1 MSGDVLLAVN
11 AFRMKKKL
19 DDIDVK
25 HIIYRVTKPTIVG
38 SERYRIL
45 NNLARKLSYRYR
57 SIAIRYTPTED
68 FNGVIIFGSS
78 DLEDE
83 ITEGNLKLE
92 RVERGVGLNIPHLK
106 VHSFFYE
113 LLRAKLEYHGFW
125 PSAYNRYYR
134 LQDEPIDRTFR
145 IFRGAFFRFEILED
159 GSVMLILDPL
169 TRIVSYDTVHELA
182 SQWGDVKAKRI
193 LKGRYIVALVV
204 RRGELSRSLLKVH
217 EFRPDL
223 KAGVDKLIDINGR
236 KYTIKEYYSEHLKL
250 PKVADLIPDDAPVIE
265 AISPDSS
272 RMLHIAA
279 SMAHLNYRTNDIP
292 PDYVKKIEQY
302 VFLKPEQRVALTI
315 SFLDAINP
323 LTHPYNTRIGTY
335 EFEDELFKP
344 GEERSGELELPRL
357 KFKKGTK
364 QVDIHNYTR
373 FFRESIREMG
383 VAREISIP
391 VDSRVAVVYPENY
404 ITDNEA
410 KRFYNDIITAS
421 ERVFKV
427 SLPEDPFL
435 WGYRDD
441 PSCVMRNYK
450 RFKDKVLAA
459 IVILRSEDDEF
470 YAFFKNLFKDKISQM
485 ATARLVL
492 LRKQLPREKLH
503 RYRNAVINLVS
514 GLLGK
519 LGLRPWLLEEA
530 LKAKMYIGIDLLP
543 GRASVLTLMD
553 ENGNYIDEIWMTL
566 RGSKINS
573 DDMRNSLYQL
583 VIRNI
588 TSTKSDGEFSIVF
601 MRDGDVYPEELE
613 GMRSFIESIANRHSK
628 VKYAVLSVKK
638 NVPYR
643 LYRMDDDKILY
654 PNVGSY
660 AILGEKH
667 AILASSGYPIIRNR
681 LAKPLLIE
689 LVEAIPAGWYSIY
702 DALKDSYRLS
712 FMHWATLTQKTKYP
726 APIKYADDLSYLISK
741 GIEIT
746 GPPL

>member
-1 MSGDVLLAVN
+1 LLAVN

-19 DDIDVK
+19 DDVDVEY
-25 HIIYRVTKPTIVG
+25 IVYRVTKPIIVG

-45 NNLARKLSYRYR
+45 NNLARKLSDRYR
-57 SIAIRYTPTED
+57 CIAMRYTPTED

-78 DLEDE
+78 DLDDE
-83 ITEGNLKLE
+83 IIEGNLKLE
-92 RVERGVGLNIPHLK
+92 RVEQGVGLNIPHLK

-113 LLRAKLEYHGFW
+113 LLRVKLEYHGFW

-279 SMAHLNYRTNDIP
+279 SMTHLNYRTNDIP

-302 VFLKPEQRVALTI
+302 VFLKPEQRVTLTT

-323 LTHPYNTRIGTY
+323 LTHPYNTHIGTY
-335 EFEDELFKP
+335 EFEDKLFKP
-344 GEERSGELELPRL
+344 CKEKAGEFEPPRL

-364 QVDIHNYTR
+364 QVDVHNYTR
-373 FFRESIREMG
+373 FFRESIQELS

-391 VDSRVAVVYPENY
+391 VDSRIAVVYPENY

-410 KRFYNDIITAS
+410 KRFCNDIITAS
-421 ERVFKV
+421 ERVFKIP
-427 SLPEDPFL
+427 LPEDPFL

-441 PSCVMRNYK
+441 PSRVMRNYK
-450 RFKDKVLAA
+450 RFKDKMLAA

-470 YAFFKNLFKDKISQM
+470 YAFFKNLFRDKVSQM

-503 RYRNAVINLVS
+503 RYRNAVINLLS

-543 GRASVLTLMD
+543 GRASVLILMD

-588 TSTKSDGEFSIVF
+588 TSTKSDDEFSIVF

-638 NVPYR
+638 NVSYR
-643 LYRMDDDKILY
+643 LYRIDDDKILY

-660 AILGEKH
+660 AMLGEKH

-689 LVEAIPAGWYSIY
+689 LVEAIP
-702 DALKDSYRLS
+702 LKDSYKLS
-712 FMHWATLTQKTKYP
+712 FMHWATLTQKTK
-726 APIKYADDLSYLISK
+726 
-741 GIEIT
+741 
-746 GPPL
+746 